1 MVAPFAFR
9 TTLAVKYYQL
19 LTGAVMALEFNQIEA
34 IKFGDIVARPKVDME
49 TKLRL
54 QSAKLSNAAEMAETI
69 ELIANAC
76 GDKSKEVKE
85 FIEENLGIVDIAR
98 IQAYL
103 AGGKTLLDAL
113 DKNMSAQGVV
123 ENE

>member
-1 MVAPFAFR
+1 
-9 TTLAVKYYQL
+9 
-19 LTGAVMALEFNQIEA
+19 MALEFNQIEA
-34 IKFGDIVARPKVDME
+34 IKFGDIVVRPKVDME

-54 QSAKLSNAAEMAETI
+54 QSAKLSNATEMEETI

-103 AGGKTLLDAL
+103 AGGQTLLDAL